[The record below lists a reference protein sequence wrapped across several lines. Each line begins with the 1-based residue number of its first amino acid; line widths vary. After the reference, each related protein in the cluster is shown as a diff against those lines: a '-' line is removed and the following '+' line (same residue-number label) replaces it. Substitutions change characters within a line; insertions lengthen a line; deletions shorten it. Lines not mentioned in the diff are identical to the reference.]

1 MTLWRFLLACTAAL
15 VLTGCVS
22 GTQPAAEG
30 TPVAQRQNVLV
41 IVADDLGFSDIAPY
55 GGEIA
60 TPNLSRLAQRG
71 IRLTQLHSAPSC
83 SPSRAMLFS
92 GTDSHV
98 AGLGAMAEAIPPHY
112 RGQEGFE
119 GVLSSRVASLAERFA
134 EAGYRTAM
142 AGKWHLGMEQG
153 QRPAQRGFSSS
164 FALMQGAS
172 NHFGAGGFGGDGDG
186 IGGATYLLNDTPWTP
201 GPDFYSSDVFTS
213 MLIDQ
218 LEGGNDETPFFAY
231 LSFTAPHSPL
241 QALPQDI
248 ARYADTYA
256 DGWGA
261 LARRRVE
268 GMQQAGILQPR
279 LPDADAI
286 FVQLQ
291 SQWDALSSQQQA
303 VEARRMAI
311 YAAMVDRMD
320 HNIGR
325 LLDAL
330 ERAGELDNTTILFI
344 SDNGPAGED
353 PRQYAVVSGFSETY
367 GSADNSHSSMG
378 SAASF
383 VLQDPRWA
391 SAIAAPSRLFKGF
404 VTEGGTRV
412 PGILVAPGVSAGA
425 ISYAVTQ
432 FPDIAPTLLALASVP
447 ATDNVGGRSVAAITG
462 TSFVP
467 SLFDAAVLPDYE
479 PIAFGFNGQGLVR
492 FGQWKAIR
500 LVGPLGDGQ
509 WHLYNTADDPGELH
523 DRQDAE
529 PALFDTMMEVWQN
542 YVREHGLN
550 EAADLGQV
558 PMADPVPQWE
568 RVQ

>member
-1 MTLWRFLLACTAAL
+1 MTLSRLLLACTAAIG
-15 VLTGCVS
+15 LTGCVG
-22 GTQPAAEG
+22 GTQPPAEG

-98 AGLGAMAEAIPPHY
+98 AGLGAMAEAIPLHY

-119 GVLSSRVASLAERFA
+119 GVLSSRVASLVERFA

-164 FALMQGAS
+164 FALLQGAS
-172 NHFGAGGFGGDGDG
+172 NHFGGGGFGGEGDG
-186 IGGATYLLNDTPWTP
+186 LGGATYLLNDTPWTP
-201 GPDFYSSDVFTS
+201 GPNFYSSDVFTS
-213 MLIDQ
+213 MLIDL
-218 LEGGNDETPFFAY
+218 LEAGNDGAPFLAY

-268 GMQQAGILQPR
+268 GMQEAGILQPR

-291 SQWDALSSQQQA
+291 SQWDALSPQQQA

-330 ERAGELDNTTILFI
+330 ERAGELENTIILFI

-367 GSADNSHSSMG
+367 GSADNSLSSMG
-378 SAASF
+378 SAGSF

-412 PGILVAPGVSAGA
+412 PGILVAPGISAGA
-425 ISYAVTQ
+425 TSHAVTQ

-447 ATDNVGGRSVAAITG
+447 ATDNIGGRSVAAIAG

-467 SLFDAAVLPDYE
+467 SLFDAAVMPDYE
-479 PIAFGFNGQGLVR
+479 PVAFGFNGQGLVR

-500 LVGPLGDGQ
+500 LL
-509 WHLYNTADDPGELH
+509 
-523 DRQDAE
+523 
-529 PALFDTMMEVWQN
+529 
-542 YVREHGLN
+542 VRLVTGNGTFTIRRLTQAN
-550 EAADLGQV
+550 FMTGKMPSLSFSIT
-558 PMADPVPQWE
+558 
-568 RVQ
+568 

>member
-1 MTLWRFLLACTAAL
+1 MNLWRLLLACTAAL
-15 VLTGCVS
+15 GLTGCVS
-22 GTQPAAEG
+22 GTRPATEG
-30 TPVAQRQNVLV
+30 ATIAQRQNVLV

-55 GGEIA
+55 GGEIT

-71 IRLTQLHSAPSC
+71 SRLTQLHSAPSC

-98 AGLGAMAEAIPPHY
+98 AGLGAMAEAIPSHY

-134 EAGYRTAM
+134 GNGYRTAM

-164 FALMQGAS
+164 FALLQGAS
-172 NHFGAGGFGGDGDG
+172 NHFGRGGFGGEGDG
-186 IGGATYLLNDTPWTP
+186 LGGATYLLNDTPWTP
-201 GPDFYSSDVFTS
+201 GPNFYSSDVFTS

-218 LEGGNDETPFFAY
+218 LEAGNDDAPFFAY

-268 GMQQAGILQPR
+268 GMHKAGILQSR
-279 LPDADAI
+279 SPDTDAL

-291 SQWDALSSQQQA
+291 SQWDALSPQQRA

-320 HNIGR
+320 QNIGR

-330 ERAGELDNTTILFI
+330 DRAGELDNTIILFI

-353 PRQYAVVSGFSETY
+353 PRQYAVVSGFSVTF
-367 GSADNSHSSMG
+367 GSADNSLSSMG

-391 SAIAAPSRLFKGF
+391 RAIATPSRLFKGF

-412 PGILVAPGVSAGA
+412 PGILVAPGLSAGA
-425 ISYAVTQ
+425 INHAVTQ
-432 FPDIAPTLLALASVP
+432 FPDIAPTLLALANIP
-447 ATDNVGGRSVAAITG
+447 ASDNIGGRSVAAITG
-462 TSFVP
+462 TSFAP

-479 PIAFGFNGQGLVR
+479 AIAFGFNGQGLVR
-492 FGQWKAIR
+492 FGQWKAVR

-509 WHLYNTADDPGELH
+509 WHLYNTAVDPGELH
-523 DRQDAE
+523 DRQDGE
-529 PALFDTMMEVWQN
+529 PALFKNMLTVWQD

-550 EAADLGQV
+550 EAADLGQM
-558 PMADPVPQWE
+558 PLTDPVPQGE
-568 RVQ
+568 RLQ

>member
-1 MTLWRFLLACTAAL
+1 MTLLRLLLACMAAL
-15 VLTGCVS
+15 GLTGCVS
-22 GTQPAAEG
+22 DTRPSPEG
-30 TPVAQRQNVLV
+30 TPIAQRPDVLV

-98 AGLGAMAEAIPPHY
+98 VGLGPIAEAIAPHD
-112 RGQEGFE
+112 RGRKGFE
-119 GVLSSRVASLAERFA
+119 GVLSSRVASPAERFA
-134 EAGYRTAM
+134 ENGYRTAM
-142 AGKWHLGMEQG
+142 AGKWDLGMEQG

-164 FALMQGAS
+164 FALLQGAS
-172 NHFGAGGFGGDGDG
+172 NHFGWGGFSRDGDG
-186 IGGATYLLNDTPWTP
+186 LRGATYLLNDTPWTP
-201 GPDFYSSDVFTS
+201 AQNFYSSDVFTS

-218 LEGGNDETPFFAY
+218 LEAGNDVAPFFAY

-256 DGWGA
+256 DRWGA

-268 GMQQAGILQPR
+268 GMHKAGILQSR
-279 LPDADAI
+279 SPDTAAL

-291 SQWDALSSQQQA
+291 SQWDALSPQQRA
-303 VEARRMAI
+303 LEARRMAI

-330 ERAGELDNTTILFI
+330 ERTGKLDRTIILFI
-344 SDNGPAGED
+344 SDNDPASED

-367 GSADNSHSSMG
+367 GSADNSLSSMG

-425 ISYAVTQ
+425 TSHAVTQ
-432 FPDIAPTLLALASVP
+432 FPDVAPTLLALASVP
-447 ATDNVGGRSVAAITG
+447 ATDDVGGRSVAAITG
-462 TSFVP
+462 NSFVP

-479 PIAFGFNGQGLVR
+479 PVAFGFNRQGLVR
-492 FGQWKAIR
+492 FGQWKAVR
-500 LVGPLGDGQ
+500 LVGPPGDRQ
-509 WHLYNTADDPGELH
+509 WHLYDTAADAGELH
-523 DRQDAE
+523 DGQEHDA
-529 PALFDTMMEVWQN
+529 ALFDNMMSVWQE

-550 EAADLGQV
+550 ESADLRQT
-558 PMADPVPQWE
+558 PMGDPVLQRE